1 MTKPAWH
8 YIDTETSTYIGIF
21 EFKLDENDEDEDYKV
36 FELLQV
42 KDKAENN
49 HKIVFGDFCNT
60 GILQSGYFTLDDSRL
75 LDENLHELM
84 EELRVYYSDG
94 YEATNNII
102 CNDRM

>member
-1 MTKPAWH
+1 MTKPAWQ
-8 YIDTETSTYIGIF
+8 YISTENSTYIGTF
-21 EFKLDENDEDEDYKV
+21 EFKLNDDDEFEEYKV
-36 FELLQV
+36 FVLVQV
-42 KDKAENN
+42 KDKEKNN
-49 HKIVFGDFCNT
+49 HKIVFGGCCNT

-94 YEATNNII
+94 YEATTNII